1 MKKIATL
8 FLSLILCLVA
18 VFGGA
23 CKEELQTGK
32 VNIKYYQDGSM
43 VAQFI
48 MAGSET
54 IGLVP
59 EPAASNLEKNYLN
72 NKGQAL
78 YRLDLQELYDGTTK
92 AYPQAVLMVKK
103 SVLLA
108 HPELVNTL
116 QTKITE
122 SASWIKQ
129 NTTSAVNAVN
139 SNGGSSLN
147 VGALSESAIDGCKI
161 YWESALSSKTSVKNY
176 INKIVDIDNTKASAV
191 SDDFFYNGQT
201 GSGTAKSSYTFM
213 APDGAPALA
222 ISKLIYDND
231 NLGTDASISY
241 SVISATQVSLN
252 LSSGTADFIVA
263 PVNLASKLYKAG
275 SNDYVMVAVITHGN
289 FYILSTS
296 PISVKDLNGKQV
308 AVPNQGAVPDWT
320 FKMVLT
326 KNNLDY
332 VTVE

>member
-1 MKKIATL
+1 MKK
-8 FLSLILCLVA
+8 FLTMILSIMLLVVA
-18 VFGGA
+18 VFGSA
-23 CKEELQTGK
+23 CSPELEKGK
-32 VNIKYYQDGSM
+32 VNIKYYSKGKDIVSAM
-43 VAQFI
+43 L
-48 MAGSET
+48 AGSET

-59 EPAASNLEKNYLN
+59 EPAATNLEAKYLEQ
-72 NKGQAL
+72 KGTPL

-129 NTTSAVNAVN
+129 NTAVAVSAVNN
-139 SNGGSSLN
+139 NGGTELN
-147 VGALSESAIDGCKI
+147 AQNLTESAIDGCKI
-161 YWESALSSKTSVKNY
+161 YWQSALDAKTSVKKY
-176 INKIVDIDNTKASAV
+176 INKIIDIDNTKASAV
-191 SDDFFYNGQT
+191 NDDFFYTSAVET
-201 GSGTAKSSYTFM
+201 GSQKEVYTFM

-231 NLGTDASISY
+231 NLGTGASIGY
-241 SVISATQVSLN
+241 SVITATQVSLN